1 VLDDVGRGLARVSP
15 TLRRIWEAVVFAW
28 PFVRPHRR
36 RLLVGNALSFL
47 AWGLG
52 TLSTFVTAAGL
63 SLLLGPR
70 AASPPQLFGL
80 RAGNLDSVAHSILAT
95 VEEWTRGQPQGRVV
109 ALLALI
115 VLFLTVLT
123 VAVNLGARVLWT
135 RTKFDALQAMQTALF
150 EHLCRLPVSFF
161 VQERVGRLLAPF
173 QREIVDTIKIIQ
185 TLMVSVVRAPV
196 MFAVFLVL
204 LYRTNVGLTLLTLG
218 GGLGALLGSHALG
231 KLRHRYLRS
240 TYQSLG
246 RLLASAQEAFLAVR
260 VIKAFGAEAFVAER
274 FRETAGQSA
283 RLEARGELMGEH
295 VPEALGPLLNLG
307 MLALLAAV
315 GNGKVAAGELTR
327 EGLLLFLAVVVL
339 LGTTAV
345 TIGNA
350 LISLHELTAS
360 SERVRSLLALPV
372 EPQPSGQ
379 PVTRF
384 RDRIDL
390 RAVAFG
396 YDRGFGLGPV
406 SLVLR
411 RGERLAVVGASGA
424 GKSTIVDLLLRLY
437 EPAHGRIEMDG
448 TDVRELDLPSYRRLF
463 GVVAQDPLLL
473 HGSIRANIA
482 CGRELT
488 HEAVEEA
495 ARAAYAHEFIRQFPE
510 GYETVAGER
519 GLQLSGGQ
527 RQRIAIARALAGR
540 PPILILDEATS
551 SLDVDSEGEVLRA
564 LASLE
569 REITLVVV
577 SHRLSAVQGAD
588 RIVVLE
594 EGLIAESGSHASLMA
609 AGGAYRRLYEGQARP
624 AEGRPPISARR

>member
-1 VLDDVGRGLARVSP
+1 MTGGLARVSP
-15 TLRRIWEAVVFAW
+15 TLRRVGDAVVFVW

-36 RLLVGNALSFL
+36 RLLIGNGLSFL

-52 TLSTFVTAAGL
+52 TLSTLVTASGL
-63 SLLLGPR
+63 SLLFGPP
-70 AASPPQLFGL
+70 AASPPHLFGL
-80 RAGNLDSVAHSILAT
+80 RSGNLDAVAHSILAA
-95 VEEWTRGQPQGRVV
+95 VELWTRGQPPGRVV

-115 VLFLTVLT
+115 VLFLSFLT
-123 VAVNLGARVLWT
+123 VAINFAARVLWT
-135 RTKFDALQAMQTALF
+135 RIKFDALQAMQAALF

-185 TLMVSVVRAPV
+185 TLSVSVVRAPV

-204 LYRTNVGLTLLTLG
+204 LFRTNVGLTLLTVG
-218 GGLGALLGSHALG
+218 GGLAALLGSHVLG
-231 KLRHRYLRS
+231 KLRHRRLRS

-283 RLEARGELMGEH
+283 RLEARGELLGEH
-295 VPEALGPLLNLG
+295 VPEALRPLLNLG

-315 GNGKVAAGELTR
+315 GNGKVVAGELTR

-350 LISLHELTAS
+350 LIALHELTAS
-360 SERVRSLLALPV
+360 SERVRSLLALPI
-372 EPQPSGQ
+372 EPRLSGR
-379 PVTRF
+379 PVTSF

-390 RAVAFG
+390 REVAFR
-396 YDRGFGLGPV
+396 YDRAFGLGPV

-411 RGERLAVVGASGA
+411 RGERLAIVGASGA
-424 GKSTIVDLLLRLY
+424 GKSTLVDLLLRLY
-437 EPAHGRIEMDG
+437 EPAQGRLEMDG

-473 HGSIRANIA
+473 HDSIRANIA

-488 HEAVEEA
+488 PEAVEEA
-495 ARAAYAHEFIRQFPE
+495 ARAAYAHEFILQFPE

-564 LASLE
+564 LASLG

-609 AGGAYRRLYEGQARP
+609 AGGTYRRLYEGQARP
-624 AEGRPPISARR
+624 GEDRPPISAGRGGG